1 MVSNSTGER
10 IPANSGD
17 GIGDALPRFF
27 ARSAAAPLV
36 AASFEAEPAEPVPLC
51 VDLDGTLVRTDT
63 LMEGLIALLGGMQL
77 SAMLGAFAA
86 GRAGLKARVAE
97 LAPFDPA
104 LLPYNET
111 LLDYIRAERAKGRRI
126 VLSTAANEAVA
137 ARVASHLGLFDEVIA
152 STANQNLKGAAK
164 AEALV
169 TRFGASGF
177 AYAGDARADLAVWR
191 RAAAAVLV
199 NVTPGVAAKVRA
211 NGPVEHAIDDLPSR
225 AATLLRAMRP
235 HQWVKNL
242 LVFVPIF
249 TADAMRN
256 WQSWAG
262 GILAFLAFCAVAS
275 SIYLLNDL
283 LDLAADRA
291 HPHKRLRP
299 FAAGIAPVPAGL
311 GLSLVLLLAGAGLA
325 WRAGILSIV
334 LAYAAM
340 SLSYTLWLKRQP
352 LVDVFA
358 LAGLYTVRLIGG
370 GEATEHS
377 LSLWLLAF
385 ASFLFLSLALIK
397 RVAEVIESA
406 HRSARVVS
414 GRGYG
419 PADLVILELFGVC
432 ATFASSLVLAL
443 YVQYETT
450 GNRYASPA
458 LLWGIVPLV
467 LLWSCRM
474 WLSTTRGYMHHDPIM
489 YAARDWVTWAIV
501 GAMVA
506 VVLAARAGMPLS

>member
-1 MVSNSTGER
+1 M
-10 IPANSGD
+10 IPANPGEEIGD
-17 GIGDALPRFF
+17 GLPRFF
-27 ARSAAAPLV
+27 ARSAAAPPV
-36 AASFEAEPAEPVPLC
+36 AASFDAASAERVPLC

-63 LMEGLIALLGGMQL
+63 LIEGLIALLGGMQL
-77 SAMLGAFAA
+77 NAMLGAFSA
-86 GRAGLKARVAE
+86 GRSGLKARVAE

-126 VLSTAANEAVA
+126 VLATAANETVAERVA
-137 ARVASHLGLFDEVIA
+137 AHLGVFDEVIA
-152 STANQNLKGAAK
+152 STATHNLKGAAK

-169 TRFGASGF
+169 ARFGASGF
-177 AYAGDARADLAVWR
+177 VYAGDSRVDLAVWR
-191 RAAAAVLV
+191 DAAAAVLV
-199 NVTPGVAAKVRA
+199 NVPRGVAARA
-211 NGPVEHAIDDLPSR
+211 QGPVEHAIEDRPPR
-225 AATLLRAMRP
+225 ATTLLRAMRP

-249 TADAMRN
+249 TADAMGS
-256 WQSWAG
+256 WPSWAG
-262 GILAFLAFCAVAS
+262 GILAFLAFSAVAS

-291 HPHKRLRP
+291 HPHKRHRP
-299 FAAGIAPVPAGL
+299 FAAGTAPLPAGL
-311 GLSLVLLLAGAGLA
+311 GLSLLLFLGGAALA
-325 WRAGILSIV
+325 WQAGIVAIV
-334 LAYAAM
+334 LAYAAT
-340 SLSYTLWLKRQP
+340 SLAYSLWLKRQP

-358 LAGLYTVRLIGG
+358 LAGLYTVRLLGG
-370 GEATEHS
+370 GEATGHA

-397 RVAEVIESA
+397 RVAEVIDSA
-406 HRSARVVS
+406 ERSTRVVS

-419 PADLVILELFGVC
+419 PADLMILELFGVC
-432 ATFASSLVLAL
+432 STFASSLVLAL

-450 GNRYASPA
+450 ESRYASPA

-474 WLSTTRGYMHHDPIM
+474 WLSTTRGYMHHDPIL

-506 VVLAARAGMPLS
+506 VVLAARAGMPLP